1 MFNHPDKQHLKKPML
16 VMLISIGILFG
27 GIFIYKM
34 IGRLFMEHYF
44 ATHSNPPVTV
54 STTTVQYSPWQP
66 QLTAV
71 GSLRATLG
79 VNVTAQLAGMVQKIY
94 FKPGTMVKGGTVLV
108 QQNADTEI
116 GQLQALQAT
125 AALDKITYE
134 RDKKQYKIQAISK
147 EQLDTDEQNLKNA
160 NAQVVAQTA
169 TVTKLTISA
178 PFSGRLGICNV
189 YPGQYLNPGDNVVS
203 LQSLDPIFV
212 DFYLPQQAVSQ
223 LHLGQTAK
231 FTTDSFAGKTFTGTI
246 TTVEPNIDVNN
257 RNVEV
262 EATIANPQYTLLP
275 GMFGNATV
283 DTDKPVSYLTVP
295 QSAITFNPYGDIAY
309 LVKQQTGKD
318 DKGKPILSV
327 EQVFVTTG
335 ETRGDQVAILSGL
348 KAGDVIVSS
357 GQLKLKNGSLI
368 IVNNTVQPP
377 DSPSPDLSNDH
388 TG

>member
-1 MFNHPDKQHLKKPML
+1 
-16 VMLISIGILFG
+16 MLISIGILFG